1 MRATDLP
8 MIIQGGMGAA
18 VSDWRLARAVAAC
31 GQLGV
36 VSGTG
41 IDTILIRRLQDGDPD
56 GAMRRAMAHF
66 PVPGVAERVLE
77 AYFRPEGR
85 APDEPYALLP
95 MYNLKVSKER
105 QQVAML
111 AAFVEVWLAKEGHDR
126 PIGMN
131 LLTKIQLPNLALL
144 YGALLAGVDVIIM
157 GAGIPREIPAAL
169 DALAANQPARLT
181 AEIEGDDGA
190 PPTYIT
196 FEPAEHWPGEPPA
209 LRRPL
214 FLPIVASV
222 TLATMFARKIAGVD
236 GLVIEGPTAG
246 GHNAPPRGEL
256 QLNERGEPIYGP
268 RDLVDPTKIAALGL
282 PFWLAG
288 GTASPEGLAAARAA
302 GAMGIQVGTLFAFCT
317 DSGLAD
323 PLRRSVLEAAARDAV
338 DVFTDPRA
346 SPTGYPFKVVRWD
359 TDPAQGVPRQRIC
372 DLGYLRTMYRTPKG
386 TIGYRCASEPVATFV
401 KKGGDLAE
409 TEGRRCL
416 CNALMA
422 NIGVGQARADIGA
435 EPPLLTSG
443 DDLVRLR
450 TIFDLTQGYSAADV
464 IAYLLG
470 ERPAM
475 LSFPA
480 AQPAEPVT
488 APTTSPHRR

>member
-470 ERPAM
+470 ERPAIV
-475 LSFPA
+475 SFPA

>member
-66 PVPGVAERVLE
+66 PLPGVAERVL
-77 AYFRPEGR
+77 ATYFRPAGR
-85 APDEPYALLP
+85 QPGEPYALLP

-105 QQVAML
+105 QQIAML
-111 AAFVEVWLAKEGHDR
+111 AAFVEVWLAKEGHQQ

-169 DALAANQPARLT
+169 DALAAHRPARLT

-196 FEPAEHWPGEPPA
+196 FDPAEHWPGEPPP

-302 GAMGIQVGTLFAFCT
+302 GAMGIQVGTLFAFCR
-317 DSGLAD
+317 DSGLAA
-323 PLRRSVLEAAARDAV
+323 PLRRSVLDAAARGAV

-359 TDPAQGVPRQRIC
+359 NDPAQGVPRQRIC
-372 DLGYLRTMYRTPKG
+372 DLGYLRSMYRTPKG
-386 TIGYRCASEPVATFV
+386 TIGYRCASEPIATFV

-422 NIGVGQARADIGA
+422 NIGVGQAREDIGE

-443 DDLVRLR
+443 DDLLRLR
-450 TIFDLTQGYSAADV
+450 AIFDLRHDYSAADV

-470 ERPAM
+470 ER
-475 LSFPA
+475 LPA
-480 AQPAEPVT
+480 AEVAVVNQPA
-488 APTTSPHRR
+488 AALAG

>member
-31 GQLGV
+31 GQFGV

-66 PVPGVAERVLE
+66 PIPGVAERVLE

-85 APDEPYALLP
+85 APDEPYTLLP

-196 FEPAEHWPGEPPA
+196 FDPAEHWPGEPPA

-268 RDLVDPTKIAALGL
+268 RDLVDPAKIAALGL

-323 PLRRSVLEAAARDAV
+323 PLRRSVLAAAARDAV

-359 TDPAQGVPRQRIC
+359 ADPAQGVPRQRIC

-386 TIGYRCASEPVATFV
+386 TIGYRCASEPIATFV

-416 CNALMA
+416 CNALMS
-422 NIGVGQARADIGA
+422 NIGVGQARADIGV

-475 LSFPA
+475 VVLPA

>member
-1 MRATDLP
+1 MRACDLP

-66 PVPGVAERVLE
+66 PLPGVAERVLTT
-77 AYFRPEGR
+77 YFRPAGR
-85 APDEPYALLP
+85 APDEPYELLP

-105 QQVAML
+105 QQIAML
-111 AAFVEVWLAKEGHDR
+111 AAFVEVWLAKEGHNQ

-144 YGALLAGVDVIIM
+144 YGAMLAGVDVIIM

-169 DALAANQPARLT
+169 DALAAHRPAQLT
-181 AEIEGDDGA
+181 AEIEGDEGS

-196 FEPAEHWPGEPPA
+196 FDPLAHWESAPPS
-209 LRRPL
+209 LHRPL

-256 QLNERGEPIYGP
+256 RLNERGEPVYGP
-268 RDLVDPTKIAALGL
+268 RDMVDPTKIAALGL

-288 GTASPEGLAAARAA
+288 GTASPEGLATARAA
-302 GAMGIQVGTLFAFCT
+302 GAMGIQVGTLFAFCNE
-317 DSGLAD
+317 SGLAD
-323 PLRRSVLEAAARDAV
+323 PLRRSVLEALARGAV
-338 DVFTDPRA
+338 DVFTDPHA

-386 TIGYRCASEPVATFV
+386 TIGYRCASEPIATFV
-401 KKGGDLAE
+401 KKGGDIAE

-416 CNALMA
+416 CNALMS
-422 NIGVGQARADIGA
+422 NIGVGQARTDIGV

-443 DDLVRLR
+443 DDLLRLP
-450 TIFDLTQGYSAADV
+450 TIFDVKQGYTAADV

-470 ERPAM
+470 QRPA
-475 LSFPA
+475 LSSTPLLT
-480 AQPAEPVT
+480 QPVESLAG
-488 APTTSPHRR
+488 

>member
-85 APDEPYALLP
+85 APDEPYTLLP

-190 PPTYIT
+190 PPVYIT

-268 RDLVDPTKIAALGL
+268 RDLIDPAKIAALGL

-359 TDPAQGVPRQRIC
+359 TDPAQGVPRRRIC

-443 DDLVRLR
+443 NDLVRLR

-470 ERPAM
+470 ERPVM

-480 AQPAEPVT
+480 SQLAEPVT